1 MRKLLL
7 TAVGAV
13 AVATASMAS
22 AAVTVTA
29 SSGLSAPNGDPFANP
44 SLVINYADGSSTVQY
59 GIQPV
64 PNPTFNASFT
74 FTNTIAGVYN
84 VVLQTSTTGVVF
96 TSGALT
102 GGSCAP
108 AFCTLGGL
116 PGTNL
121 ALPAPVYLAAA
132 TYTFAFGGNN
142 SSTSLASTLNGNVTI
157 TPAVPEPA
165 AWAMMLI
172 GFGGIGLAM
181 RRRRRPALA
190 QIA

>member
-1 MRKLLL
+1 MRKLLM
-7 TAVGAV
+7 AAAGAV
-13 AVATASMAS
+13 AIATASMAS
-22 AAVTVTA
+22 ASVTVTA
-29 SSGLSAPNGDPFANP
+29 SSGLNSPNPLTTAGAVQNF
-44 SLVINYADGSSTVQY
+44 ADGSSVIQF

-96 TSGALT
+96 TSGALS

-108 AFCTLGGL
+108 SYCTIGGL

-142 SSTSLASTLNGNVTI
+142 SSTFQGSTLNGNVTI
-157 TPAVPEPA
+157 TPAVPEA
-165 AWAMMLI
+165 ATWAMMLV